1 MRNLLKYAEDYT
13 QQPFDDTH
21 LHFRRKKLI
30 EQIEEYQPKRIV
42 EISCGKRPFFQDY
55 TNFEE
60 LIIVEPTK
68 AFYDNAS
75 GLLKNYPELDSK
87 VVLINDYFEN
97 ASDQLLEADIDFIIV
112 SNVLQE
118 IEDVSIFLKGLHSI
132 CSKNTIV
139 HIVVPNAKSF
149 HRLLAFEMGIIDSVY
164 QLSDRNILL
173 QQATVFDLETLSEV
187 IKKIG
192 FDIIKAGSSFIKP
205 FTHQQMHDLL
215 KHNIINET
223 TLEGLYKMEQYM
235 PELGAE
241 IFVNCKIQ

>member
-87 VVLINDYFEN
+87 VILINDYFEN
-97 ASDQLLEADIDFIIV
+97 ASDQLLETDIDFIIV

-118 IEDVSIFLKGLHSI
+118 IEDVSTFLKGLHNI

>member
-87 VVLINDYFEN
+87 VILINDYFEN

-118 IEDVSIFLKGLHSI
+118 IEDVSTFLKGLHNI

-192 FDIIKAGSSFIKP
+192 FDIVKAGSSFIKP

>member
-87 VVLINDYFEN
+87 VILINDYFEN

-118 IEDVSIFLKGLHSI
+118 IEDVSTFLKGLHNI

-241 IFVNCKIQ
+241 IFVNCKIK

>member
-87 VVLINDYFEN
+87 VILINDYFEN
-97 ASDQLLEADIDFIIV
+97 ASDQLLETDIDFIIV

-118 IEDVSIFLKGLHSI
+118 IEDVSTFLKGLHNI

-192 FDIIKAGSSFIKP
+192 FDIVKAGSSFIKP

-241 IFVNCKIQ
+241 IFVNCKIK